1 MYKTL
6 FQNSK
11 AALLFAVMTV
21 ISAVVMIGSPEDKG
35 MLDKAVERFG
45 EQRESFA
52 EGAQTFAE
60 SQSVADEPIDPEA
73 GWGSSKAPVFGNYN
87 SEENKESGF
96 YDAPPPPSGNGNN
109 SNTPKPQPTAR
120 IPGPQPVV
128 ADSEG
133 IPLSSVG
140 TAPAQPGQA
149 VITSRQTTIEPN

>member
-11 AALLFAVMTV
+11 AAMLFAAATV
-21 ISAVVMIGSPEDKG
+21 VGAVVMIGSPEDKG
-35 MLDKAVERFG
+35 VLNKAVDEFG
-45 EQRESFA
+45 EQRETFV
-52 EGAQTFAE
+52 EGAQAFAE

-73 GWGSSKAPVFGNYN
+73 GWGSSNEPVFGEY
-87 SEENKESGF
+87 SAAETDLPGF
-96 YDAPPPPSGNGNN
+96 YDPPPQPGS
-109 SNTPKPQPTAR
+109 SSKAQSQPTAR
-120 IPGPQPVV
+120 IPGPQPVI

-140 TAPAQPGQA
+140 GASAPSGQA

>member
-11 AALLFAVMTV
+11 AAMLFAVVTV
-21 ISAVVMIGSPEDKG
+21 VGAVVMVGSPEDKG
-35 MLDKAVERFG
+35 VLNKAVDEFG
-45 EQRESFA
+45 EQRESFV

-73 GWGSSKAPVFGNYN
+73 GWGSSKSSVFGEY
-87 SEENKESGF
+87 SPAETELPGF
-96 YDAPPPPSGNGNN
+96 YDPPPQPGN
-109 SNTPKPQPTAR
+109 SSTPKPQPTAR
-120 IPGPQPVV
+120 IPGPQPVI

-140 TAPAQPGQA
+140 AAPAPSGQA
-149 VITSRQTTIEPN
+149 VITARQTTIEPN